1 MSVDVDVARID
12 WRAILNKRRYFDA
25 LNFGINYPLGSIAAA
40 RRGYNSDERRRI
52 RREGS
57 GEGSKHC
64 RRGG

>member
-52 RREGS
+52 R
-57 GEGSKHC
+57 
-64 RRGG
+64 